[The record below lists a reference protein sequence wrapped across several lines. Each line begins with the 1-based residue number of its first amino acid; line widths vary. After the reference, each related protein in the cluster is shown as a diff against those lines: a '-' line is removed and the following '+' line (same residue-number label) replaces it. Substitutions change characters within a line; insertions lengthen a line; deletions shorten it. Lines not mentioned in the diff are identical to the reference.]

1 MPPVGFNLYALQRFS
16 PIPGSRFV
24 TLTLKPKYYKY
35 PVREQF
41 SKTFAILQQILGQL
55 YTSEGSIVAEVTEQ
69 CNIHYHMWIKC
80 KYDIDYLRLQDA
92 WRPIGFVKV
101 TKEVIKTEKSI
112 LNVNRYMDKQ
122 SEERTQLLSG
132 LVHSFHFTQERN
144 RDIAIAREQENKQI
158 AEANM
163 AHIDDY
169 NISGTLEEHK
179 MTYDD
184 DIC

>member
-1 MPPVGFNLYALQRFS
+1 MPPTGFNLYALQYLS
-16 PIPGSRFV
+16 PEPGSRFV

-55 YTSEGSIVAEVTEQ
+55 YTSEGSIIAEVTEQ

-92 WRPIGFVKV
+92 WRSIGFVKI

-112 LNVNRYMDKQ
+112 MNVKRYMDKQ
-122 SEERTQLLSG
+122 AEERTELLSG
-132 LVHSFHFTQERN
+132 LVHSFHFTQVRS
-144 RDIAIAREQENKQI
+144 RYRAIAEEEEDKRI
-158 AEANM
+158 AEENM
-163 AHIDDY
+163 EHID
-169 NISGTLEEHK
+169 NSSGTS
-179 MTYDD
+179 DSI
-184 DIC
+184 ICCDTCLC

>member
-1 MPPVGFNLYALQRFS
+1 MPPTGFNLYALQYLS
-16 PIPGSRFV
+16 PEPGSRFV

-55 YTSEGSIVAEVTEQ
+55 YTSEGSIIAEVTEQ

-92 WRPIGFVKV
+92 WRSIGFVKI

-112 LNVNRYMDKQ
+112 MNVKRYMDKQ
-122 SEERTQLLSG
+122 AEERTELLSG
-132 LVHSFHFTQERN
+132 LVHSFHFTQVRN
-144 RDIAIAREQENKQI
+144 RDIAKETKQI
-158 AEANM
+158 AEENM
-163 AHIDDY
+163 EHID
-169 NISGTLEEHK
+169 NSSGTS
-179 MTYDD
+179 DSI
-184 DIC
+184 ICCDTCLC